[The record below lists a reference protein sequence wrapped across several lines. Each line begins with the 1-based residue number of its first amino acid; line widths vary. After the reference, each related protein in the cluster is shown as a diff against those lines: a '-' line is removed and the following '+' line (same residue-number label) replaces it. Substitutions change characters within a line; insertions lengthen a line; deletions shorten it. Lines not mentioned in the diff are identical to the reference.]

1 MNINEFFGLKVRE
14 KRIALNLS
22 QEKLANMADIDR
34 TYLPGIENGKRN
46 VSLAVAE
53 KIAHNDIE
61 KDIQCLSNCSLCV
74 TNHIYGVLIDIT
86 AMRIKYLIKEAAN
99 LLFPFFTEL
108 LQVADRLVCI
118 HENEAR

>member
-1 MNINEFFGLKVRE
+1 VQLSDNQDFCKSMNINEFFGLKVRE

-53 KIAHNDIE
+53 KIAKALNVPLTKLLEDI
-61 KDIQCLSNCSLCV
+61 
-74 TNHIYGVLIDIT
+74 
-86 AMRIKYLIKEAAN
+86 
-99 LLFPFFTEL
+99 
-108 LQVADRLVCI
+108 
-118 HENEAR
+118 